1 MSERIGIAGSG
12 AIACG
17 LAATAARHGDV
28 LLYARSEASAERAR
42 ARVDKVCGRLSG
54 AVNAQH
60 VAIVTDL
67 AALAPASVLIEA
79 ITEDHAAKV
88 GLLGEL
94 VAAAAPGAIF
104 ASTTSSL
111 SVEALARDAG
121 AGTAERFVGLH
132 VFNPVPAMELVELV
146 FPAAATK
153 DTRVRAHALC
163 EGLGKTAVEV
173 PDTPGFVV
181 NRLLFP
187 YLFDAVRFAEESG
200 MAAVDID
207 RCMTLGTGQPMGPLA
222 LLDFVGLDVALA
234 IGEEIGVE
242 VPERVRALVTEGA
255 LGKKS
260 RRGLLTY
267 D

>member
-1 MSERIGIAGSG
+1 MIERIGIAGSG

-42 ARVDKVCGRLSG
+42 ATVDKVCGRLSG

-60 VAIVTDL
+60 VIIVTEL
-67 AALAPASVLIEA
+67 AALAAASVLVEA
-79 ITEDHAAKV
+79 ITEVHAAKV
-88 GLLGEL
+88 GLLGEII
-94 VAAAAPGAIF
+94 AAAAPGTIF
-104 ASTTSSL
+104 ATTTSSL

-121 AGTAERFVGLH
+121 PGVAERFLGLH
-132 VFNPVPAMELVELV
+132 VFKPVPAMELVELV

-153 DTRVRAHALC
+153 DTRTRARALC
-163 EGLGKTAVEV
+163 ESLGKTAVEV

-200 MAAVDID
+200 MDPVEID

-222 LLDFVGLDVALA
+222 LLDFVGLDVAQA

-242 VPERVRALVTEGA
+242 VPERVRALVAAGT

-260 RRGLLTY
+260 GAGLLTY